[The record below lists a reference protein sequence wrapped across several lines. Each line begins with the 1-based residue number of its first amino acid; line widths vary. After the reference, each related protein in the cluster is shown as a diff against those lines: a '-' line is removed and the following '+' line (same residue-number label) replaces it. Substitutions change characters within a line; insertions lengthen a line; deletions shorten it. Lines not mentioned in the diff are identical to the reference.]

1 MNIKIAQ
8 LQAKPFTVKGSLK
21 NLKKTYT
28 VLLDMAKLEEDSEQ
42 QLGVE
47 GLEAILKFENK
58 LTEYLTDILKLSVKQ
73 QNSIEELE
81 QNEVV
86 EIVRYVAMRLMGMSD
101 ENITESI
108 NNSVEDAGLAIP
120 EAE

>member
-1 MNIKIAQ
+1 MNIKISQ
-8 LQAKPFTVKGSLK
+8 LQAKPFSVKGSLK

-28 VLLDMAKLEEDSEQ
+28 VLLDMAKLEEASEQ
-42 QLGVE
+42 QSGVE

-58 LTEYLTDILKLSVKQ
+58 LTEYLTDILKLSAKQ
-73 QNSIEELE
+73 QSAIEELE

-86 EIVRYVAMRLMGMSD
+86 EVVQYVAMRLMGMSD
-101 ENITESI
+101 EDITESI
-108 NNSVEDAGLAIP
+108 TNSVEDAGLAIP

>member
-8 LQAKPFTVKGSLK
+8 LQAKPFSVKGSLK

-73 QNSIEELE
+73 QDSIEELE

-86 EIVRYVAMRLMGMSD
+86 EIVQYVAMRLMGMSD

-108 NNSVEDAGLAIP
+108 TNSVEDTGLAIP

>member
-8 LQAKPFTVKGSLK
+8 LQAKPFSVKGSLK

-73 QNSIEELE
+73 QDSIEELE

-86 EIVRYVAMRLMGMSD
+86 EIVQYVAMRLMGMSD

-108 NNSVEDAGLAIP
+108 NNSVEDTGLAIP

>member
-8 LQAKPFTVKGSLK
+8 LQAKPFSVKGSLK

-28 VLLDMAKLEEDSEQ
+28 VLLDMAKLEEASEQ
-42 QLGVE
+42 QSGVE

-86 EIVRYVAMRLMGMSD
+86 EVVQYVAMRLMGMSD

-108 NNSVEDAGLAIP
+108 TNSVEDAGLAIP

>member
-8 LQAKPFTVKGSLK
+8 LQAKPFSVKGSLK

-73 QNSIEELE
+73 QDSIEELE

-86 EIVRYVAMRLMGMSD
+86 EIVQYVAMRLMGMSD

-108 NNSVEDAGLAIP
+108 TNSVEDAGLVIP

>member
-8 LQAKPFTVKGSLK
+8 LQAKPFSVKGSLK

-28 VLLDMAKLEEDSEQ
+28 VLLDMAKLEEASEQ

-86 EIVRYVAMRLMGMSD
+86 EIVQYVAMRLMGMSD

>member
-73 QNSIEELE
+73 QDSIEELE

-86 EIVRYVAMRLMGMSD
+86 EIVQYVAMRLMGMSD

-108 NNSVEDAGLAIP
+108 TNSVEDTGLAIP

>member
-28 VLLDMAKLEEDSEQ
+28 VLLDMAKLEEASEQ
-42 QLGVE
+42 QSGVE

-86 EIVRYVAMRLMGMSD
+86 EVVQYVAMRLMGMSD

-108 NNSVEDAGLAIP
+108 TNSVEDAGLAIP

>member
-1 MNIKIAQ
+1 MNIKISQ
-8 LQAKPFTVKGSLK
+8 LQAKPFSVKGSLK

-73 QNSIEELE
+73 QDSIEELE

-86 EIVRYVAMRLMGMSD
+86 EIVQYVAMRLMGMSD

-108 NNSVEDAGLAIP
+108 TNSVEDTGLVIP

>member
-8 LQAKPFTVKGSLK
+8 LQAKPFSVKGSLK

-28 VLLDMAKLEEDSEQ
+28 VLLDMAKLEEASEQ
-42 QLGVE
+42 QSGVE

-73 QNSIEELE
+73 QDSIEELE

-86 EIVRYVAMRLMGMSD
+86 EVVQYVAMRLMGMSD
-101 ENITESI
+101 EDITESI
-108 NNSVEDAGLAIP
+108 TNSVEDAGLAIP

>member
-1 MNIKIAQ
+1 MNIKITQ
-8 LQAKPFTVKGSLK
+8 LQAKPFSVKGSLK

-28 VLLDMAKLEEDSEQ
+28 VLLDMAKLEEASEQ
-42 QLGVE
+42 QSGVE

-58 LTEYLTDILKLSVKQ
+58 LTEYLTDILKLSAKQ
-73 QNSIEELE
+73 QSAIEELE

-86 EIVRYVAMRLMGMSD
+86 EVVQYVAMRLMGMSD
-101 ENITESI
+101 EDITESI
-108 NNSVEDAGLAIP
+108 TNSVEDAGLAIP

>member
-8 LQAKPFTVKGSLK
+8 LQAKPFSVKGSLK

-28 VLLDMAKLEEDSEQ
+28 VLLDMAKLEEASEQ
-42 QLGVE
+42 QSGVE

-58 LTEYLTDILKLSVKQ
+58 LTEYLTDILKLSAKQ
-73 QNSIEELE
+73 QSAIEELE

-86 EIVRYVAMRLMGMSD
+86 EVVQYVAMRLMGMSD
-101 ENITESI
+101 EDITESI
-108 NNSVEDAGLAIP
+108 TNSVEDTGLAIP

>member
-28 VLLDMAKLEEDSEQ
+28 VLLDMAKLEEASEQ
-42 QLGVE
+42 QSGVE

-73 QNSIEELE
+73 QDSIEELE

-86 EIVRYVAMRLMGMSD
+86 EVVQYVAMRLMGMSD

-108 NNSVEDAGLAIP
+108 TNSADDAGLAIP

>member
-1 MNIKIAQ
+1 MNIKISQ
-8 LQAKPFTVKGSLK
+8 LQAKPFSVKGSLK

-28 VLLDMAKLEEDSEQ
+28 VLLDMAKLEADSEQ

-73 QNSIEELE
+73 QDSIEELE

-86 EIVRYVAMRLMGMSD
+86 EIVQYVAMRLMGMSD
-101 ENITESI
+101 ENITDSI
-108 NNSVEDAGLAIP
+108 TNSVEDTGLVIP

>member
-8 LQAKPFTVKGSLK
+8 LQAKPFSVKGSLK

-28 VLLDMAKLEEDSEQ
+28 VLLDMAKLEEASEQ
-42 QLGVE
+42 QSGVE

-73 QNSIEELE
+73 QDSIEELE

-86 EIVRYVAMRLMGMSD
+86 EVVQYVAMRLMGMSD
-101 ENITESI
+101 EDITESI
-108 NNSVEDAGLAIP
+108 ANGVEDTGLAIP

>member
-28 VLLDMAKLEEDSEQ
+28 VLLDMAKLEEASEQ
-42 QLGVE
+42 QSGVE

-73 QNSIEELE
+73 QDSIEELE

-86 EIVRYVAMRLMGMSD
+86 EVVQYVAMRLMGMSD
-101 ENITESI
+101 EDITESI
-108 NNSVEDAGLAIP
+108 TNSADDAGLAIP

>member
-8 LQAKPFTVKGSLK
+8 LQAKPFSVKGSLK

-47 GLEAILKFENK
+47 ELEAILKFENK

-73 QNSIEELE
+73 QDSIEELE

-86 EIVRYVAMRLMGMSD
+86 EIVQYVAMRLMGMSD

-108 NNSVEDAGLAIP
+108 TNSVEDAGLAIP

>member
-28 VLLDMAKLEEDSEQ
+28 VLLDMAKLEEASEQ
-42 QLGVE
+42 QSGVE

-86 EIVRYVAMRLMGMSD
+86 EVVQYVAMRLMGMSD
-101 ENITESI
+101 EDITESI
-108 NNSVEDAGLAIP
+108 TNSADDAGLAIP